1 MPAVPTV
8 AVIVLAAG
16 AGTRMKSSLPKPL
29 HPVCGTPMVMHV
41 IGALADIPPA
51 VTVVV
56 VGHGAEQMRDL
67 VAGAAPDWAHV
78 RFAHQRE
85 QRGTGH
91 ATVIGLNAIDGGS
104 EASAVDVDMVMVVP
118 GDTPLLR
125 ARTLAALVDAATA
138 PGMSAAVLMS
148 TLDDPTGYGRVVRD
162 SRGEVV
168 RIVEHRDATDDER
181 AIREWNAGVYVV
193 RRDLLLDALARTNT
207 DNAQGE
213 YYLTDVIAVLAARG
227 HRVAAVYAAADEVA
241 GVNDPAQLA
250 AAEAAMIQRTTP

>member
-56 VGHGAEQMRDL
+56 VGHGAEQMRDV